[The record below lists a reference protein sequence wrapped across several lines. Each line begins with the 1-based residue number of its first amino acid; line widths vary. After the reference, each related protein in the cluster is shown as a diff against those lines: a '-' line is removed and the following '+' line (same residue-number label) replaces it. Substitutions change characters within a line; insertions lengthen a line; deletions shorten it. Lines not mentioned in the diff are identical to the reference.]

1 MPTGLNEHS
10 LIAVST
16 PDGKRALAAA
26 LAEHDPD
33 FLADLKMIAAKLG
46 PFAAVHYAS
55 TRPDVQALVEA
66 DVAAARLRH
75 RTERR
80 ANFKKEIAAMKEL
93 LK

>member
-1 MPTGLNEHS
+1 MIT
-10 LIAVST
+10 VTT

-33 FLADLKMIAAKLG
+33 FLADLKMIGAKLG

-66 DVAAARLRH
+66 DVAAARIRQ
-75 RTERR
+75 RTEQR
-80 ANFKKEIAAMKEL
+80 ADFRKEIAAMKEL